1 VVLIIYIIKK
11 MFRVKTMFLKEYLI
25 YMSKHLPAWLF
36 IMLIS
41 LTALYIVTSLSY
53 PRTSEKI
60 VVEGVERVTKVAEK
74 VSNIKK
80 NVSMENKTIIE
91 KQVNLWYA
99 ALIIYLNNLKVN
111 LLFAIPL
118 AGAVF
123 YAYALTYNAWVIRYL
138 GASLFGP
145 TGYIDFLVK
154 LLGEPHTYLELLAY
168 SIVVT
173 ESSYIG
179 YKLLFTRDATRRDIL
194 YYLFS
199 LLISNIIL
207 CIAAYIEVMVF

>member
-1 VVLIIYIIKK
+1 MLIRGYFSYVIW
-11 MFRVKTMFLKEYLI
+11 
-25 YMSKHLPAWLF
+25 HLPAWLF
-36 IMLIS
+36 VMLIS
-41 LTALYIVTSLSY
+41 LTALYVVASLSY
-53 PRTSEKI
+53 PKHSEKI
-60 VVEGVERVTKVAEK
+60 VVEGAKRVTQVAEK
-74 VSNIKK
+74 VSSIKR
-80 NVSMENKTIIE
+80 NVSMGNKTIIE
-91 KQVNLWYA
+91 KQVDLWYA

-111 LLFAIPL
+111 LLFAIPF

-123 YAYALTYNAWVIRYL
+123 YGYALSYNAWVIRYL

-194 YYLFS
+194 YYLSS